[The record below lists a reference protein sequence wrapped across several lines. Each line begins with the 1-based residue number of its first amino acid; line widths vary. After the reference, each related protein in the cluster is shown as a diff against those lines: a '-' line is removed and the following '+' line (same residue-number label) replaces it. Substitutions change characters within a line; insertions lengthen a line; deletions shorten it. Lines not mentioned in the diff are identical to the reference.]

1 MFCRLTTWFT
11 NESIVS
17 LICCRSRAVSP
28 CAADAVAGRPS
39 KSDTT
44 AARNRPLDFT
54 ADRLAANDGQQLVA
68 PALHRL
74 FRARLEIEPEQGLR
88 VGRPDVHVPAVG
100 VDRKAAEEPDAAVRS
115 QALHERAGRRVH
127 GGDAGVDL
135 AGQEGTLAERP
146 QDLRQRHAP

>member
-11 NESIVS
+11 NASIVA

-28 CAADAVAGRPS
+28 CAADAVEGRPS

-74 FRARLEIEPEQGLR
+74 FRARLKIEPEQGLR
-88 VGRPDVHVPAVG
+88 VGRPDVHVPVVG
-100 VDRKAAEEPDAAVRS
+100 VDRKAVEVPDAALRS
-115 QALHERAGRRVH
+115 EALLELAELRVH
-127 GGDAGVDL
+127 VGDA
-135 AGQEGTLAERP
+135 
-146 QDLRQRHAP
+146 